1 MLTPANL
8 CLNQRRQAMNC
19 YRRLG
24 ESLLRFAS
32 SQKNVDRVAIWLG
45 GTVAVLASMLAGAI
59 AIMLLLR

>member
-1 MLTPANL
+1 
-8 CLNQRRQAMNC
+8 MNC

-45 GTVAVLASMLAGAI
+45 GTVAVLASILAGAI